1 VVQALLVVAAFFGL
15 IELEAFSIEITSFTG
30 VLILMVN
37 GHLMFT
43 YFRLANDPYKD
54 REHFEAVRWVGL
66 IAGYWSIAFGMK
78 FTGVLLGSSLYTFD
92 SGSA

>member
-1 VVQALLVVAAFFGL
+1 VQALLVVAAFIGL
-15 IELEAFSIEITSFTG
+15 IELDAFSIEITSFTG
-30 VLILMVN
+30 LLVFMVN

-66 IAGYWSIAFGMK
+66 IAGYWSIAFGIK
-78 FTGVLLGSSLYTFD
+78 FTGVLLGGSLYKFD
-92 SGSA
+92 RGSS

>member
-43 YFRLANDPYKD
+43 YFRLSNDPYKD